1 MIKRLLS
8 IIILLIISDPQICFA
23 QNFNF
28 NEDNNQKK
36 DFAKNNPQK
45 KDPCLDTKFY
55 HQVIL
60 NELNKGNFNVFT
72 NLEKCFKNDRSL
84 IMKAVAINPEIFIEA
99 DEELHNDYYFV
110 KRLAKINPEVI
121 GYSSFELRS
130 NPNFMEEMTLI
141 YRDALKFASW
151 GLLDNKPFMTKM
163 IDLDSQNYKYGS
175 DRIRSIKEIA
185 QNAIKDNG
193 MMLKFANF
201 SLKNDEDFVK
211 EAIQSDSD
219 SLQFASKRIRNDI
232 NFIKLAEDE
241 NSKIDQEKIK
251 KFINKHYFI
260 ADSKKNL
267 PDKIAN
273 QAKFHENKIIFNHQ
287 YLTKWQKKFQE
298 IDPIFHNY
306 KEEWNLVGVDNRN
319 YQTNFKTDLQSFPK
333 LVEKIV
339 NFLKKHRID
348 DNTIDNI
355 KTTFLWKISDKPLTF
370 AINIYFIRDSSDND
384 LNDQYSNVTSL
395 TLVVSDTSKP
405 ITATEEKQIS
415 VKNNLKNKNKVNLS
429 KTNKNKQ
436 SLTKTIKNNVE
447 LANSAPSLDLK
458 NPELE
463 IDPENN
469 PDNDDEF
476 DDLPHQLTDEENQQ
490 DDDLNIDSKNKKD
503 DDKNIKS
510 SKKPKNKNDKSSQNL
525 KPSDQKN
532 DKKDLKSSQEIPN
545 KNSSKKTPKILEN
558 PNAKWNLS
566 VIEAIFDSEIKM
578 SEIFPNGHKK
588 YVLWDLFKTSKTD
601 KNPLLIFLVEDEFT
615 NYFEI
620 YARQKNHKYKL
631 IFDSKDKS

>member
-1 MIKRLLS
+1 MCF
-8 IIILLIISDPQICFA
+8 LLIFGSKNSFSFPSIASNITNNINDSPNY
-23 QNFNF
+23 QNKIDYCQNTKIYHPFIF
-28 NEDNNQKK
+28 EELKK
-36 DFAKNNPQK
+36 GNRE
-45 KDPCLDTKFY
+45 
-55 HQVIL
+55 IL
-60 NELNKGNFNVFT
+60 NQIPN
-72 NLEKCFKNDRSL
+72 CFKSDRKLFLEL
-84 IMKAVAINPEIFIEA
+84 IKIDPNFFGEA
-99 DEELHNDYYFV
+99 NEELQQDLNFIKKLV
-110 KRLAKINPEVI
+110 KINPKILQFCAPEVKKD
-121 GYSSFELRS
+121 GH
-130 NPNFMEEMTLI
+130 FMEEMTYI
-141 YRDALKFASW
+141 YRDALRYASW
-151 GLLDNKPFMTKM
+151 SLLDNKPFMTKM

-306 KEEWNLVGVDNRN
+306 KEEWQLVGVDNRN

-348 DNTIDNI
+348 DNTIDNL

-510 SKKPKNKNDKSSQNL
+510 SKKPKNKNDKSLQNL
-525 KPSDQKN
+525 KPSDKKN